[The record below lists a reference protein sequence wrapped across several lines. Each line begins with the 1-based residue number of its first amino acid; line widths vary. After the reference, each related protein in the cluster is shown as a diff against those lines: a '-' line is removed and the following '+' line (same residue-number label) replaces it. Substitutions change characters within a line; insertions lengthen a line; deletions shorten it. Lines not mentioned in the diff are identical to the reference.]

1 MAIVDALRHLDNE
14 TEKPVGVVAFSWAS
28 GPVLIAMRQSDVA
41 KSVHFGLLI
50 GGYYDIEALVT
61 FVTTGAFR
69 ANRVAPWQLAEPN
82 TLGKWLFLLSNI
94 DRIENERDRALLR
107 EIGERKF
114 DDPGAAIADLQVRLG
129 PEGRAID
136 EFLGNRDP
144 DRVPALSANLPE
156 GIRADM
162 AALDP
167 STRNF
172 SAVGTHFYLIHG
184 QNDSVIPYTESIALA
199 KKLPNATLFQID
211 SLAHVDLGPSS
222 WLDALSLWRAAYFLL
237 SEREAD

>member
-1 MAIVDALRHLDNE
+1 M
-14 TEKPVGVVAFSWAS
+14 
-28 GPVLIAMRQSDVA
+28 
-41 KSVHFGLLI
+41 
-50 GGYYDIEALVT
+50 
-61 FVTTGAFR
+61 
-69 ANRVAPWQLAEPN
+69 
-82 TLGKWLFLLSNI
+82 
-94 DRIENERDRALLR
+94 
-107 EIGERKF
+107 
-114 DDPGAAIADLQVRLG
+114 
-129 PEGRAID
+129 
-136 EFLGNRDP
+136 
-144 DRVPALSANLPE
+144 SANLPE

-162 AALDP
+162 GALDP
-167 STRNF
+167 STRDF